1 MTRFT
6 RFKGHYNTTTTKIK
20 NHIPKMRDI
29 KNLDE
34 KMLDE
39 RRYTKHSVQ
48 HHHPDIHVGEK
59 YPHQHLHQSRAP
71 FHKKDIDMQFN
82 IRTAILVPSTQ
93 HGSEKISNAEHQ
105 KRIEETRAFLAK
117 KYGGYTSVNA
127 TGGYIDSNGKLVKEP
142 VAEVVAY
149 TNQKLFDEHKGE
161 VEHFLAAKRGEWTQ
175 ESIGYEYDKNAHL
188 YYYKG

>member
-6 RFKGHYNTTTTKIK
+6 KFKGHFHNTTKK
-20 NHIPKMRDI
+20 FAAKIPKMRDI
-29 KNLDE
+29 KTLDE
-34 KMLDE
+34 KKLSAK
-39 RRYTKHSVQ
+39 RYTQHSVQ
-48 HHHPDIHVGEK
+48 HHPDVHVGEK
-59 YPHQHLHQSRAP
+59 YPHQHLHQSRQP

-93 HGSEKISNAEHQ
+93 HGNQKIGKIEHQ
-105 KRIEETRAFLAK
+105 KRIEETRKFLAQ

-149 TNQKLFDEHKGE
+149 TNQEGFDKNHAA
-161 VEHFLAAKRGEWTQ
+161 VEHYLSAKRGEWTQ